1 MVSILVVIET
11 DRSIQIENIDS
22 FVINGMVYLNDIKM
36 ESLRKERLFQDLES
50 SIFPFVYGKVF
61 YI

>member
-50 SIFPFVYGKVF
+50 SIFPFVYGKVS

>member
-11 DRSIQIENIDS
+11 DRSMQIENIDS

-50 SIFPFVYGKVF
+50 SIFPFVYGKVS

>member
-1 MVSILVVIET
+1 MVSILVVIDT

-50 SIFPFVYGKVF
+50 SIFPFVYGKVS

>member
-50 SIFPFVYGKVF
+50 SIFPFVYGKVSC
-61 YI
+61 I

>member
-36 ESLRKERLFQDLES
+36 ESLRKERLFQNLES
-50 SIFPFVYGKVF
+50 SIFPFVYGKVS